1 MGCTTSNDRFNS
13 ARKLLDYGFANY
25 TFIRATAD
33 EKDLLPIPVK
43 GGTGSTVT
51 PECNTFENF
60 LVEKSKAKT
69 LTIKT
74 ELSEMLKAPVT
85 AGQQV
90 GVARVY
96 VDGVEIGTVKI
107 TAKESI
113 KKLTF
118 FESFKILL
126 KNLFYV

>member
-1 MGCTTSNDRFNS
+1 
-13 ARKLLDYGFANY
+13 
-25 TFIRATAD
+25 
-33 EKDLLPIPVK
+33 
-43 GGTGSTVT
+43 
-51 PECNTFENF
+51 
-60 LVEKSKAKT
+60 
-69 LTIKT
+69 
-74 ELSEMLKAPVT
+74 MLKAPVA